1 MEKRKFN
8 VMDVLGEQLAGVAD
22 TMLEISIDD
31 IRDNPRNFYPTPD
44 PQALRALA
52 DSIRANGLLE
62 PPTVVPAGD
71 GTYRLISGHSRLAA
85 IRSMWEDGTEEDWA
99 RFSKILCRVLPP
111 MSDGQEQA
119 AVIEANR
126 QRAKSNALLADEAEK
141 LTEAYIKRREA
152 GEQLPG
158 RIRDYVA
165 EALQVKATKVANL
178 SAIKNGLKVPG
189 IVERW
194 KHNEI
199 PEAAA
204 LEIAR
209 MDIEEQYRLLDW
221 TIESESH
228 YYSIRDVKMF
238 HIFWTMFP
246 HNCPESSG
254 LCPNAGPM
262 YDRFYTYGA
271 LNNCTGC
278 CRSCNKKDTCKT
290 VCQYF
295 KPETQPETQ
304 PEPEPE
310 VKRNP
315 AVDDPRLDWHNM
327 VPIFCKRVKALRVS
341 TGMSKKEFAES
352 INEYPNT
359 YSAYENNSICGADK
373 VPKLALCLGTT
384 TDYLYGLTD
393 ELTPPTLPE
402 GQLMIAG
409 WMPGSTN
416 PAEPGEFAAYVD
428 LGDGKLLKRF
438 FDWDGQHWMMPGGI
452 EAQAPVV
459 WWMRLPPVPAAGKG
473 AHT

>member
-1 MEKRKFN
+1 MAGKNFDISKFAATLKP
-8 VMDVLGEQLAGVAD
+8 VSESD
-22 TMLEISIDD
+22 TMMEIPVDD

-85 IRSMWEDGTEEDWA
+85 IRSMWEDGTEEDLA

-111 MSDGQEQA
+111 MSEGQEQA

-126 QRAKSNALLADEAEK
+126 QRVKSNALLADEAEK
-141 LTEAYIKRREA
+141 LTAAYIKRREA
-152 GEQLPG
+152 GEELPG
-158 RIRDYVA
+158 RIRDRVA
-165 EALQVKATKVANL
+165 EALKINATKVANL

-189 IVERW
+189 LVERW
-194 KHNEI
+194 KRDEI

-204 LEIAR
+204 LQIAR
-209 MDIEEQYRLLDW
+209 MDIDEQYRLLDW
-221 TIESESH
+221 IIDKRRSCTINEVRKFSTCYTVTRRKCEH
-228 YYSIRDVKMF
+228 TGRM
-238 HIFWTMFP
+238 
-246 HNCPESSG
+246 CE
-254 LCPNAGPM
+254 NAERM
-262 YDRFYTYGA
+262 YDHDYRYGEWHGS
-271 LNNCTGC
+271 NCC
-278 CRSCNKKDTCKT
+278 LHCLDRDTCPAA
-290 VCQYF
+290 CQYVEK
-295 KPETQPETQ
+295 KPVEQPEK
-304 PEPEPE
+304 PPL
-310 VKRNP
+310 NP
-315 AVDDPRLDWHNM
+315 AVKDPRLDYKVM
-327 VPIFCKRVKALRVS
+327 VPTFCQRVRALREQ

-402 GQLMIAG
+402 GQLMISG
-409 WMPGSTN
+409 WMPSSTT
-416 PAEPGEFAAYVD
+416 PAEPGEFATYVD

-452 EAQAPVV
+452 EAQAPVA

-473 AHT
+473 DGND

>member
-1 MEKRKFN
+1 MAGKNFDISKFA
-8 VMDVLGEQLAGVAD
+8 AGIKPVRSESD
-22 TMLEISIDD
+22 TMMEIPVDD

-44 PQALRALA
+44 PQALRALM

-62 PPTVVPAGD
+62 PPTVVFAGA

-85 IRSMWEDGTEEDWA
+85 IKALRETENPDQWA
-99 RFSKILCRVLPP
+99 TVLCRVLPP
-111 MSDGQEQA
+111 MSEGQEQA

-126 QRAKSNALLADEAEK
+126 QRVKSNALLADEAER

-204 LEIAR
+204 LLIAR
-209 MDIEEQYRLLDW
+209 MDLDEQYRLLDW
-221 TIESESH
+221 MIDKNRS
-228 YYSIRDVKMF
+228 YSINEVRKF
-238 HIFWTMFP
+238 STYYTMA
-246 HNCPESSG
+246 HRKCEHTG
-254 LCPNAGPM
+254 RMCKNAERM
-262 YDRFYTYGA
+262 YDHDYRYGEWHGSNCC
-271 LNNCTGC
+271 LNCLN
-278 CRSCNKKDTCKT
+278 RDTCPAA
-290 VCQYF
+290 CQYVEK
-295 KPETQPETQ
+295 KPVEQPKA
-304 PEPEPE
+304 PA
-310 VKRNP
+310 VNP
-315 AVDDPRLDWHNM
+315 AAKDPRLDYKVM
-327 VPIFCKRVKALRVS
+327 VPTFCQRVKELRIQ
-341 TGMSKKEFAES
+341 TGMTRKEFAQS
-352 INEYPNT
+352 IDEFPGT
-359 YSAYENNSICGADK
+359 YSACENNSMCGSEKIA
-373 VPKLALCLGTT
+373 KLALCFGVS

-393 ELTPPTLPE
+393 DLTPPTLPE

-409 WMPGSTN
+409 WMPGSTT
-416 PAEPGEFAAYVD
+416 PAEPGEFATYVD
-428 LGDGKLLKRF
+428 LGNGKLLKRF

-452 EAQAPVV
+452 EAQAPVA

-473 AHT
+473 ADT

>member
-22 TMLEISIDD
+22 TMMEIPVDD

-44 PQALRALA
+44 PQTLRALA

-85 IRSMWEDGTEEDWA
+85 IRSMWEDVTEADWT

-111 MSDGQEQA
+111 MSEGQEQA

-126 QRAKSNALLADEAEK
+126 QRVKSNALLADEAEK
-141 LTEAYIKRREA
+141 LTEAYIKRKEA

-178 SAIKNGLKVPG
+178 SAIKKGLKVPG
-189 IVERW
+189 LVDRW
-194 KHNEI
+194 KRDEI

-204 LEIAR
+204 LQIAR

-238 HIFWTMFP
+238 HTLWTMFP

-278 CRSCNKKDTCKT
+278 CRSCNKRDTCKT

-295 KPETQPETQ
+295 KPETQPE
-304 PEPEPE
+304 PEPE

-315 AVDDPRLDWHNM
+315 AVADPRLDYKVM
-327 VPIFCKRVKALRVS
+327 VPTFCQRVKELRIQ
-341 TGMSKKEFAES
+341 TGMTRKEFAQS
-352 INEYPNT
+352 IDEFPGT
-359 YSAYENNSICGADK
+359 YSACENNSMCGSEKIA
-373 VPKLALCLGTT
+373 KLALCFGVS

-393 ELTPPTLPE
+393 DPTP
-402 GQLMIAG
+402 
-409 WMPGSTN
+409 S
-416 PAEPGEFAAYVD
+416 
-428 LGDGKLLKRF
+428 
-438 FDWDGQHWMMPGGI
+438 
-452 EAQAPVV
+452 AQ
-459 WWMRLPPVPAAGKG
+459 KG
-473 AHT
+473 ADT

>member
-1 MEKRKFN
+1 MAGKNFDISKFAATIKP
-8 VMDVLGEQLAGVAD
+8 VSDSD
-22 TMLEISIDD
+22 TMREISIDD

-44 PQALRALA
+44 PQTLRALA

-85 IRSMWEDGTEEDWA
+85 IRSMWEDGTEEDRT

-111 MSDGQEQA
+111 MSEGQEQA

-126 QRAKSNALLADEAEK
+126 QRVKSPALLADEVER
-141 LTEAYIKRREA
+141 LTKAYIKRREA

-189 IVERW
+189 IVRKWEAGD
-194 KHNEI
+194 I

-238 HIFWTMFP
+238 HTLWTMFP

-278 CRSCNKKDTCKT
+278 CRSCNKRDTCKT

-295 KPETQPETQ
+295 KPETQPE
-304 PEPEPE
+304 PEPE

-315 AVDDPRLDWHNM
+315 AVKDPRLDYKVM
-327 VPIFCKRVKALRVS
+327 VPTFCQRVKELRIQ
-341 TGMSKKEFAES
+341 TGMTRKEFAQS
-352 INEYPNT
+352 IDEFPGT
-359 YSAYENNSICGADK
+359 YSACENASMCGSEKIA
-373 VPKLALCLGTT
+373 KLALCFGVS

-409 WMPGSTN
+409 WMPGSTT
-416 PAEPGEFAAYVD
+416 PAEPGEFAVCVD
-428 LGDGKLLKRF
+428 LGGGKLWKRF
-438 FDWDGQHWMMPGGI
+438 FDWDGQRWMRPGGI
-452 EAQAPVV
+452 EAQATDVA

-473 AHT
+473 ADT

>member
-22 TMLEISIDD
+22 TMMEIPVDD

-44 PQALRALA
+44 PQTLRALA

-71 GTYRLISGHSRLAA
+71 GIYRLISGHSRLAA
-85 IRSMWEDGTEEDWA
+85 IRSMLEDGTEEDWA

-111 MSDGQEQA
+111 MSEGQEQA

-126 QRAKSNALLADEAEK
+126 QRVKSNALLADEAEK

-165 EALQVKATKVANL
+165 KALQVKATKVANL

-204 LEIAR
+204 LQIAR
-209 MDIEEQYRLLDW
+209 MDIDEQYRLLDW
-221 TIESESH
+221 IIDKRRSCTINEVRKFSTCYTVTCRKCEH
-228 YYSIRDVKMF
+228 TGRM
-238 HIFWTMFP
+238 
-246 HNCPESSG
+246 CE
-254 LCPNAGPM
+254 NAERM
-262 YDRFYTYGA
+262 YDHDYRYGEWKGS
-271 LNNCTGC
+271 NCC
-278 CRSCNKKDTCKT
+278 LHCLDRDTCPAACKY
-290 VCQYF
+290 VEK
-295 KPETQPETQ
+295 KPVEQPEA
-304 PEPEPE
+304 PA
-310 VKRNP
+310 VNP
-315 AVDDPRLDWHNM
+315 AVKDPRLDYKVM
-327 VPIFCKRVKALRVS
+327 VPIFCQRVKELRIQ
-341 TGMSKKEFAES
+341 TGMSRKEFAQS
-352 INEYPNT
+352 IDEFPGT
-359 YSAYENNSICGADK
+359 YSACENASMCGSEKIA
-373 VPKLALCLGTT
+373 KLALCFGVS

-409 WMPGSTN
+409 WMPGSTT
-416 PAEPGEFAAYVD
+416 PAEPGEFAVYID
-428 LGDGKLLKRF
+428 LDGKLIPQF
-438 FDWDGQHWMMPGGI
+438 FRWTGSRWEMRTGTVPQV
-452 EAQAPVV
+452 PVV
-459 WWMRLPPVPAAGKG
+459 WWLWLPPVPAAGKG
-473 AHT
+473 DGND